1 MTRDHSL
8 WFRESVSEH
17 LYHELMISGVVY
29 SGQSEYQ
36 TIEIVDTLAF
46 GRILVLD
53 GKTQSA
59 ESDEFIYHE
68 MLVHPAMITHP
79 GPERVFIAGGG
90 EGATLREVLYHK
102 SVKQAVMVDIDRD
115 VIEASRRYLP
125 AWSDGAFD
133 DPRTTLLHQ
142 DAKEYLENTDSTF
155 DVIFIDLS
163 DPVEGNPSALLFTER
178 FYKVVR
184 DRLAPGGIMA
194 IQAETIDF
202 RRSAA
207 FTAICH
213 TLSEVFDKVVPYHAV
228 VPSFSGDWGFA
239 TAGSSLDPSTLS
251 ETDVDS
257 ALATRISKPCRAYDG
272 LTHQGLFMLPRLLR
286 EELAAETHV
295 LTEDN
300 LLVVPWSSPTPL
312 ARFLGAGYSAR
323 PEPGRRV
330 SRAEWAGLLGPI
342 PELHNGP

>member
-102 SVKQAVMVDIDRD
+102 SVRQAVMVDIDRD

-142 DAKEYLENTDSTF
+142 DAKEYLENTDATF

-178 FYKVVR
+178 FYKLVR

-202 RRSAA
+202 RRTAA

-213 TLSEVFDKVVPYHAV
+213 TLSQVFDKVVPYHAV

-239 TAGSSLDPSTLS
+239 TASSSLDPSTLS
-251 ETDVDS
+251 EADVDS

-272 LTHQGLFMLPRLLR
+272 LTHQGLFMLPRILR

-300 LLVVPWSSPTPL
+300 LLVVP
-312 ARFLGAGYSAR
+312 
-323 PEPGRRV
+323 
-330 SRAEWAGLLGPI
+330 
-342 PELHNGP
+342 

>member
-1 MTRDHSL
+1 
-8 WFRESVSEH
+8 
-17 LYHELMISGVVY
+17 
-29 SGQSEYQ
+29 
-36 TIEIVDTLAF
+36 
-46 GRILVLD
+46 
-53 GKTQSA
+53 
-59 ESDEFIYHE
+59 
-68 MLVHPAMITHP
+68 MITHP

-142 DAKEYLENTDSTF
+142 DAKEYLENTDATF

-178 FYKVVR
+178 FYKAVR

-202 RRSAA
+202 RRTAA

-213 TLSEVFDKVVPYHAV
+213 TLSQVFDKVVPYHAV
-228 VPSFSGDWGFA
+228 VPSFRPRASAVIGVSPPPA
-239 TAGSSLDPSTLS
+239 RTSTPQPSQKPTLILLLPPGSP
-251 ETDVDS
+251 
-257 ALATRISKPCRAYDG
+257 
-272 LTHQGLFMLPRLLR
+272 
-286 EELAAETHV
+286 
-295 LTEDN
+295 
-300 LLVVPWSSPTPL
+300 
-312 ARFLGAGYSAR
+312 
-323 PEPGRRV
+323 
-330 SRAEWAGLLGPI
+330 SRAVPTMD
-342 PELHNGP
+342 

>member
-1 MTRDHSL
+1 
-8 WFRESVSEH
+8 
-17 LYHELMISGVVY
+17 
-29 SGQSEYQ
+29 
-36 TIEIVDTLAF
+36 
-46 GRILVLD
+46 
-53 GKTQSA
+53 
-59 ESDEFIYHE
+59 

-125 AWSDGAFD
+125 AWHDGAFD

-155 DVIFIDLS
+155 DAIFIDLS

-194 IQAETIDF
+194 IQAETVDF

-213 TLSEVFDKVVPYHAV
+213 TLSEVFDEVVPYHAV

-239 TAGSSLDPSTLS
+239 TASRSLDPSTLS
-251 ETDVDS
+251 VPDVDS
-257 ALATRISKPCRAYDG
+257 ATTTRISKPCRAYDG
-272 LTHQGLFMLPRLLR
+272 ITHQGLFLLPRLLR

-295 LTEDN
+295 LTENN
-300 LLVVPWSSPTPL
+300 LLVVP
-312 ARFLGAGYSAR
+312 
-323 PEPGRRV
+323 
-330 SRAEWAGLLGPI
+330 
-342 PELHNGP
+342 